1 VAGDDEIVTTQTEVT
16 EHRID
21 RETRAEIVDL
31 LHLEAELLD
40 DGFLREWLDL
50 LTDDVTY
57 RVPVRVHKEP
67 LGRERVTGVQT
78 NSFHMDESRTS
89 IEMRVERVETGFAW
103 AEEPPSRL
111 RHHIT
116 NIRVRPGASDGE
128 LAVRSNVLIYRSRW
142 DRAAHDLMSCE
153 RHDTWRRVDGKWL
166 LSDRWV
172 VLDSASVP
180 THNLS
185 FFF

>member
-1 VAGDDEIVTTQTEVT
+1 MTTPTDTAQPLA
-16 EHRID
+16 D
-21 RETRAEIVDL
+21 RATRDEIVDL

-40 DGFLREWLDL
+40 DGLLREWLSL

-57 RVPVRVHKEP
+57 RVPVRVHKEV
-67 LGRERVTGVQT
+67 LEGGRVSGVQT

-111 RHHIT
+111 RHHIG
-116 NIRVRPGASDGE
+116 NIRVRPGASEDE
-128 LAVRSNVLIYRSRW
+128 LAVRSNVLLYRSRW
-142 DRAAHDLMSCE
+142 DRAAHDLISCE
-153 RHDTWRRVDGKWL
+153 RHDTWRRAGDVWRL
-166 LSDRWV
+166 ADRWV